1 MKSIFSKIY
10 WFAKTQIGLDPRT
23 FIRSIFGLPLYIR
36 DLIKFTSKYKG
47 SLRILPCLQ
56 DRFEDSG
63 FTKSEYFWQDLL
75 VARTIFEKKPVK
87 HVDVGSR
94 IDGFIAHLAS
104 FREVEVLDIRPLQ
117 SKIPGVTFKQAD
129 LMETLPEF
137 ENYCDSFS
145 CLHTLEHFGLGR
157 YGDPISID
165 GYQKGLK
172 NMANMIKPNGS
183 FYLSVPIGIERVEFN
198 ANRVFS
204 PRTIIETCEECNLEF
219 KQLQVI
225 ENGPDGM
232 IFFTV
237 EAAKIDELAKKEYS
251 LGIFEFEKINK

>member
-1 MKSIFSKIY
+1 MKSFIVKLY
-10 WFAKTQIGLDPRT
+10 WFIKTQIGFDPRALL
-23 FIRSIFGLPLYIR
+23 RSILGLPLFLR
-36 DLIKFTSKYKG
+36 DLVRFTLQYKG
-47 SLRILPCLQ
+47 SMRILPCLQ

-63 FTKSEYFWQDLL
+63 FTKSEYFWQDLF
-75 VARTIFEKKPVK
+75 VARKIFARTPEK

-117 SKIPGVTFKQAD
+117 STIPGVTFKQAD
-129 LMETLPEF
+129 LMNDLPEF

-172 NMANMIKPNGS
+172 NMSKMVKTGGT
-183 FYLSVPIGIERVEFN
+183 FYLSVPLGVERVEFN

-204 PRTIIETCEECNLEF
+204 PATIVDTCLEYGLKFKELHLIEAEAKGMTLTEISESQFEE
-219 KQLQVI
+219 V
-225 ENGPDGM
+225 
-232 IFFTV
+232 
-237 EAAKIDELAKKEYS
+237 ARKEYS
-251 LGIFEFEKINK
+251 LGIFEFEKIA